1 MANIFD
7 SIVNGWE
14 NLTFDKYSFVN
25 EVFEKLPDK
34 AKLACCMDYSGVDLS
49 KKQEDGSYEIS
60 ANDFMYAQGCSLG
73 IIDED
78 GNYDTEKLLSYL
90 GKDYESMSA
99 DEQTKL
105 VYYMGM
111 NKYVGSALRDEEGTV
126 VIGSEKYDDITI
138 YLGQMSSLEDLK
150 TFTGKDINSQLEIV
164 NERMEQRIALSDDF
178 EGMTVSLD
186 AKTML
191 QYQMYME
198 LEEKKMNG
206 TLTKADADEYEEKWD
221 KLEAMDPDE
230 VAEKYK
236 QIQEAFK
243 ENGFFGNLNKAESE
257 NESEQASDEVTDE
270 EVHEPE
276 ENTADDIDSKQE
288 EMSTESSDAKKT
300 DSEKKD
306 ETSVADNKYAQM
318 AEEKFGDIV
327 NKADVQTSVDMQME

>member
-1 MANIFD
+1 
-7 SIVNGWE
+7 
-14 NLTFDKYSFVN
+14 
-25 EVFEKLPDK
+25 
-34 AKLACCMDYSGVDLS
+34 
-49 KKQEDGSYEIS
+49 
-60 ANDFMYAQGCSLG
+60 
-73 IIDED
+73 
-78 GNYDTEKLLSYL
+78 
-90 GKDYESMSA
+90 
-99 DEQTKL
+99 
-105 VYYMGM
+105 
-111 NKYVGSALRDEEGTV
+111 
-126 VIGSEKYDDITI
+126 
-138 YLGQMSSLEDLK
+138 
-150 TFTGKDINSQLEIV
+150 
-164 NERMEQRIALSDDF
+164 
-178 EGMTVSLD
+178 
-186 AKTML
+186 
-191 QYQMYME
+191 ME

-243 ENGFFGNLNKAESE
+243 ENGFFGNINKVESE